1 MRPQSPDTST
11 EVDALMFRL
20 YREMGPAGRLRRAV
34 ELSDTAWSL
43 ALVGLR
49 QRYPDQTEDQ
59 LRARLIAM
67 RLGEELAAEVQGHIE
82 ADG

>member
-1 MRPQSPDTST
+1 MRPQSPDTSS

-20 YREMGPAGRLRRAV
+20 YHEMGPAGRLRRAV
-34 ELSDTAWSL
+34 ELSDTARSL

-59 LRARLIAM
+59 LRARLVTE
-67 RLGEELAAEVQGHIE
+67 RLGNELAAAVFEKL
-82 ADG
+82 ASRR